1 MRARCAPYC
10 AASPNPQNEFNAP
23 TLTMTL
29 TRNSC
34 LERDAADPIAPLRD
48 AFALPGGVIY
58 LDGNSLGARPKAALA
73 RAQEVVAD

>member
-1 MRARCAPYC
+1 
-10 AASPNPQNEFNAP
+10 
-23 TLTMTL
+23 MTL